1 MFTST
6 SLLDELEQLFKG
18 VAMMKELTHRTRDYL
33 VSFFSTNTLFPSV
46 NACTRIFAAYLNK
59 LWKKAR
65 QVCQIFDYVLQY
77 MFYLFLLV
85 FELKL

>member
-1 MFTST
+1 
-6 SLLDELEQLFKG
+6 
-18 VAMMKELTHRTRDYL
+18 
-33 VSFFSTNTLFPSV
+33 V
-46 NACTRIFAAYLNK
+46 NACTRIFAAYLIK

>member
-1 MFTST
+1 MFTLT
-6 SLLDELEQLFKG
+6 GLLDELEQLLKG
-18 VAMMKELTHRTRDYL
+18 VAMMKELTRRTRDYL
-33 VSFFSTNTLFPSV
+33 VSFGECMS
-46 NACTRIFAAYLNK
+46 TRIFAAYLNK
-59 LWKKAR
+59 LGKKAR